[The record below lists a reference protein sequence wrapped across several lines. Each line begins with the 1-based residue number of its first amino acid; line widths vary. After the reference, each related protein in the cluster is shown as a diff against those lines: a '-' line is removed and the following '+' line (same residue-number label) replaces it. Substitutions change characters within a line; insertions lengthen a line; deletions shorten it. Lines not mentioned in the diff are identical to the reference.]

1 MTLSLGLITCSIVG
15 GGCFCAKCSSS
26 SLSLVSGI
34 LKLRESVVP
43 WLTTPLCTVWNDVPL
58 GAHYMNQNLH
68 PSIFFKNLPEW
79 TKCFL
84 GGRNFTFLHIKKGST
99 KIIPKIRVFLKC
111 HFHWR
116 ALPSYIRAR
125 SCHHEDLGQPLV
137 AQGLPWQLVQITI
150 NGLS

>member
-58 GAHYMNQNLH
+58 GAHYINQNLH
-68 PSIFFKNLPEW
+68 PSNFFKKSTRVNQMFFWGAKFHLSP
-79 TKCFL
+79 
-84 GGRNFTFLHIKKGST
+84 HQKGVHKNYT
-99 KIIPKIRVFLKC
+99 
-111 HFHWR
+111 
-116 ALPSYIRAR
+116 
-125 SCHHEDLGQPLV
+125 Q
-137 AQGLPWQLVQITI
+137 
-150 NGLS
+150 N